1 MAAPTL
7 TTREQ
12 WLDTGLRLLADG
24 GPEAVRVEAVARR
37 LGVTKG
43 GFYGQFKDRQV
54 YLTALLDDWEQRV
67 TDAVRSRVE
76 EQGGAASRRLRQAGL
91 LTFAEDLLLPVEL
104 AVRDWARRDLA
115 VAARIRRVDNSRME
129 YLRELIGSTVADPVE
144 VEARCL
150 LAYCL
155 AIGRHLLA
163 ADTDSSHRAQALA
176 KAIDLVDP
184 A

>member
-7 TTREQ
+7 TTRDQ
-12 WLDTGLRLLADG
+12 WLDAGLRLLADG
-24 GPEAVRVEAVARR
+24 GPEAVRVEVVARR

-43 GFYGQFKDRQV
+43 GFYGQFKDRHT
-54 YLTALLDDWEQRV
+54 YLIALLDHWEQRV
-67 TDAVRSRVE
+67 TNAVRTRVE
-76 EQGGAASRRLRQAGL
+76 EQGGAPSRRLRQAGL
-91 LTFAEDLLLPVEL
+91 LTFAEDLLPVEL

-129 YLRELIGSTVADPVE
+129 YLRELISSTVADPVE

-155 AIGRHLLA
+155 ALGRHLLA
-163 ADTDSSHRAQALA
+163 ADTDSAHRAKALA